1 MEFTPGAGAQGGAR
15 GMSKTLSDYTKEDL
29 AEMIRVEQE
38 ENARLKEALHS
49 IHNYIANP
57 EHHDML
63 RHILDIDKMVLSAL
77 YEEDEGECQ
86 TSYIFTGEH

>member
-1 MEFTPGAGAQGGAR
+1 MKPNKKTPEEMVVYLKRQITDME
-15 GMSKTLSDYTKEDL
+15 EDAYKL
-29 AEMIRVEQE
+29 KA

-77 YEEDEGECQ
+77 YEEEEGE
-86 TSYIFTGEH
+86 